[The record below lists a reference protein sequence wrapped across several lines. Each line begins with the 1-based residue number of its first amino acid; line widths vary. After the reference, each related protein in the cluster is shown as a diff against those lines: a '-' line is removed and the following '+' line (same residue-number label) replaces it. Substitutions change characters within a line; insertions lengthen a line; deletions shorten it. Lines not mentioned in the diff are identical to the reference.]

1 MKKNLTLLYVEDE
14 PLIRQQAVEFLSRRY
29 NTVLEASN
37 GEEALEIYLEH
48 QPHIIISDIE
58 MPKMNGLE
66 MAKKIRQ
73 KDKKIPIIIATAY
86 TENRYLLIA
95 VELQLI
101 KYIVKPITTQKLEE
115 ALSLAYEYI
124 EEDKIQSIV
133 SLSPTT
139 HYDILNKTLIIE
151 NRIIK
156 LTNNEILLLD
166 LLIRHKQRATTYEEI
181 ESNIWAYEGM
191 SMDSLRSLVRS
202 LRKKLGGD
210 FLENISG
217 IGYRVRVEV

>member
-1 MKKNLTLLYVEDE
+1 
-14 PLIRQQAVEFLSRRY
+14 
-29 NTVLEASN
+29 
-37 GEEALEIYLEH
+37 
-48 QPHIIISDIE
+48 
-58 MPKMNGLE
+58 
-66 MAKKIRQ
+66 
-73 KDKKIPIIIATAY
+73 
-86 TENRYLLIA
+86 
-95 VELQLI
+95 LI

-151 NRIIK
+151 NQIIK
-156 LTNNEILLLD
+156 LTHNEILLLD

-181 ESNIWAYEGM
+181 ESNIWVYEGM

-202 LRKKLGGD
+202 LRKKLQGD

-217 IGYRVRVEV
+217 IGYRVRVE